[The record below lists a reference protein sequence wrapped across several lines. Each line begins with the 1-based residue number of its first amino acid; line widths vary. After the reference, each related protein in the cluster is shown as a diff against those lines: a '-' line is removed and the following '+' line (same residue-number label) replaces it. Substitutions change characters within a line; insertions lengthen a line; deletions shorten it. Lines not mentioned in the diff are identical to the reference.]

1 MFGGQIN
8 FEQILKARSE
18 KLEMFPCAI
27 INSSTRKKTFFKAM
41 VLYVTAVLRRSL
53 TVRPFITGEIL
64 PFLLLIG
71 RTIFV
76 ILIGH
81 ISAVT

>member
-1 MFGGQIN
+1 
-8 FEQILKARSE
+8 
-18 KLEMFPCAI
+18 
-27 INSSTRKKTFFKAM
+27 M

-81 ISAVT
+81 ISAVTQFSWIINLNIYERNNGAKKLKKKLTLSKSP